1 MTGPAR
7 RERISD
13 GCRHAAICV
22 SLAIMSTEMVSLL
35 VTAGVSVVGLLTNTF
50 ISMNSTR
57 AAQRLAI
64 LTSQQSR
71 EDRLRDE
78 RREIYTRF
86 LGAIDAWN
94 RAVYPALLAA
104 KEYAA
109 TGTAERLADMDP
121 DAPTFP
127 SAARPLIKAFQDL
140 DQAAVGVRLAA
151 SSPVAEAAEGIRAHV
166 QASTFVVLDAAT
178 DTSPYVPNDMLI
190 ACTQQMGQHL
200 GYASSSPDQG

>member
-1 MTGPAR
+1 
-7 RERISD
+7 
-13 GCRHAAICV
+13 
-22 SLAIMSTEMVSLL
+22 MVSLL
-35 VTAGVSVVGLLTNTF
+35 VTAGVAVVGLLANTF
-50 ISMNSTR
+50 VSLNSTR

-86 LGAIDAWN
+86 LGTIDAWN
-94 RAVYPALLAA
+94 RAVHPALSAA

-109 TGTAERLADMDP
+109 TGPAERLADMDP
-121 DAPTFP
+121 DADAVPGAVR
-127 SAARPLIKAFQDL
+127 SLIKAFQDL
-140 DQAAVGVRLAA
+140 DEAAVGVRLAA
-151 SSPVAEAAEGIRAHV
+151 SSPVAEAVEGIRAHV
-166 QASTFVVLDAAT
+166 QASTFVILDAAT
-178 DTSPYVPNDMLI
+178 DTSPYVPNDMLV

>member
-7 RERISD
+7 HERISD

-35 VTAGVSVVGLLTNTF
+35 VTASVSVVGLLANTLV
-50 ISMNSTR
+50 SLNSTR

-86 LGAIDAWN
+86 LGTIDAWN
-94 RAVYPALLAA
+94 RALRPALLAA
-104 KEYAA
+104 KEHAA
-109 TGTAERLADMDP
+109 ISRAERLADMDP
-121 DAPTFP
+121 DAHAFP
-127 SAARPLIKAFQDL
+127 G
-140 DQAAVGVRLAA
+140 AV
-151 SSPVAEAAEGIRAHV
+151 SVAVSR
-166 QASTFVVLDAAT
+166 TLNVL
-178 DTSPYVPNDMLI
+178 
-190 ACTQQMGQHL
+190 ACT
-200 GYASSSPDQG
+200 